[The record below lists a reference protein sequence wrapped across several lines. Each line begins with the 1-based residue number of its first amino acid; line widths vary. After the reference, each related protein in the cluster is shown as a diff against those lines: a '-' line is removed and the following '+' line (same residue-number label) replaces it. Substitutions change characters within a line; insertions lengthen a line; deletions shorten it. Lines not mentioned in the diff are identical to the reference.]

1 MDRGAGRHGVGRLA
15 GAGESPQRRQ
25 AGAMRRRLDLIILTH
40 IWALGPVALLWF
52 LIPQWRGPGAPTD
65 TRGLGVIALVAV
77 VYLLLRTWYGF
88 RTTVYRAN
96 VLWPYIDVL
105 FITAALI
112 VVDNPTDHLSALYFL
127 PLASAVATLSVS
139 HVIALAGAAV
149 AAYALVIVLTAS
161 SWSIGLAY
169 RVIIIGV
176 MASLYSWVI
185 RMVTSYERGVE
196 RAEFQRDLA
205 AEIHD
210 GIQHHLI
217 TLGARL
223 ELAHRLLAEAPAR
236 TAEILVQERD
246 AARRAADE
254 LRYLVRRLRSGA
266 FRRDDLAS
274 ALRQQVAAL
283 AERWPFALELEVP
296 PSLPRLPPV
305 AEHSLLRAIQESLT
319 NVAKHAN
326 AAQAEVRLSLADGAV
341 RCVIRD
347 EGVGFDPTA
356 AVGDGLAGLR
366 DRIQALGGTLEVES
380 MPGAGTTVTVLLP
393 LRQAA

>member
-1 MDRGAGRHGVGRLA
+1 MMKGPAARTVRPLGSAEAWRRDAGG
-15 GAGESPQRRQ
+15 
-25 AGAMRRRLDLIILTH
+25 MRRRLDLIILAH
-40 IWALGPVALLWF
+40 IWALGPLALLWF
-52 LIPQWRGPGAPTD
+52 LVPAWRGPGAPPSSATLAAIA
-65 TRGLGVIALVAV
+65 GLAVA
-77 VYLLLRTWYGF
+77 YLLVRTWSNI
-88 RTTVYRAN
+88 RTTMVRAN
-96 VLWPYIDVL
+96 TVWPYIDIL

-112 VVDNPTDHLSALYFL
+112 VVGNPTDHLAALYFI

-139 HVIALAGAAV
+139 HLAALAV
-149 AAYALVIVLTAS
+149 ATAGAYALVIIVTGFP
-161 SWSIGLAY
+161 WSLGLVY
-169 RVIIIGV
+169 RVLVIGV
-176 MASLYSWVI
+176 MASLYGWVI
-185 RMVTSYERGVE
+185 RMVTAYERTTE

-223 ELAHRLLAEAPAR
+223 DLAHRLLTEAPGRAGQ
-236 TAEILVQERD
+236 ILVQERE

-254 LRYLVRRLRSGA
+254 LRYLVRRLRTGA
-266 FRRDDLAS
+266 FRRDDLAA

-296 PSLPRLPPV
+296 PTLPRMPPA

-319 NVAKHAN
+319 NVAKHAQ
-326 AAQAEVRLSLADGAV
+326 ADQAEVRLSVTDGAV

-347 EGVGFDPTA
+347 EGVGFSPAETL
-356 AVGDGLAGLR
+356 GDGLAGLR
-366 DRIQALGGTLEVES
+366 DRIQALGGTLEVTS
-380 MPGAGTTVTVLLP
+380 APGEGTTVTVLLP